1 MYVYLIIGILIILI
15 IIMICNIIKICII
28 ISIGKPSMESNI
40 NSTGGNQATKKE
52 KIATFIL

>member
-15 IIMICNIIKICII
+15 IIMICII
-28 ISIGKPSMESNI
+28 ISNGKPSMESNI
-40 NSTGGNQATKKE
+40 NSTGGNQGTKKE